1 MEERRRVM
9 EAEAGMTDEEMGDSR
24 RIKEKEAVIMGRIEG
39 AKWALERAVQE
50 KHDGVEAQRQSDL
63 AELDAKRTALEAMLE
78 TRANLQA
85 AQEQSV
91 EDERAAAAATEEA
104 LVQVGLRMRC
114 PHCCLSHEFFCCELS
129 EALDINRLDSF

>member
-1 MEERRRVM
+1 VEERRRVM
-9 EAEAGMTDEEMGDSR
+9 EAEAGMTDEEMADSR
-24 RIKEKEAVIMGRIEG
+24 RIKEKEAVIVGRIEG

-50 KHDGVEAQRQSDL
+50 KHDAVEAQRQSDL

-78 TRANLQA
+78 TRSNLQA

-104 LVQVGLRMRC
+104 LVQVGFHMRF
-114 PHCCLSHEFFCCELS
+114 P
-129 EALDINRLDSF
+129 R

>member
-1 MEERRRVM
+1 L
-9 EAEAGMTDEEMGDSR
+9 GG
-24 RIKEKEAVIMGRIEG
+24 
-39 AKWALERAVQE
+39 VQE
-50 KHDGVEAQRQSDL
+50 KHDAVEEQRQSDL

-104 LVQVGLRMRC
+104 LVQVGAYRSSR
-114 PHCCLSHEFFCCELS
+114 PG
-129 EALDINRLDSF
+129 